1 MTGSSRDNL
10 ARLLSPATLAVV
22 GANEKLGMSN
32 NAVLPMLEAGRAV
45 HLVNPNRDELYGQ
58 KALPRLGAVGEPV
71 DAVLS
76 LVNAERTIGVL
87 EEAAELGC
95 GGVVVAAAGFVE
107 MGEGGASLQ
116 QRLQQVAGDAGL
128 AVIGPNCSGF
138 KNVPLGVNLF
148 TGGRLDLAPGG
159 LSVVSQSGFLTR
171 SALAAAQQRQL
182 GVAIGVS
189 SGNEAVCDLAD
200 YVEVLVDDPHT
211 RVICLVIEKV
221 RRPPAFFA
229 AVARA
234 RAAGKPVLALKLG
247 RSDRARRIVQSHT
260 GAIADDSWVYDVAF
274 RDHGIV
280 SVADVDELLD
290 AAQLLAQLPPE
301 RHRPGRRVGM
311 ITTSGGVAALA
322 TDIAEAEGAELPPLD
337 ELEAWVRER
346 VPGDTVNP
354 LDLTGFVMSQP
365 DVMQELFARYAGVVD
380 ALVLAWWL
388 GEGDEGWSRTLLEP
402 FAAAAAAQ
410 RDVPFV
416 VSPVEATAI
425 GSWVEPWRERGVV
438 FARGVQSLYRAMRA
452 MDEFASARARRIDG
466 TDIRPDEGASPP
478 TLIATTAGS
487 IAGFD
492 DAMRLLVD
500 AGVPVA
506 PYVVLRDDVGLDA
519 PGLDELGSRLVVKLA
534 DVPHRTELGAVALD
548 VAPADLAA
556 TVARLR
562 DIARAEDVSGT
573 VAVQRMV
580 AGHGEAF
587 GGLQCRT
594 DLGPVVLLGMG
605 GVLVEVAGRVGGRLL
620 PLDDDAAASLVDE
633 VAGPDVFARLRGQR
647 PWPVAPLVDLVVG
660 LDTLWRRHGS
670 WLASVDVN
678 PLIVTDT
685 GVVAVD
691 ALLVAGQDVAEPPL
705 SG

>member
-1 MTGSSRDNL
+1 MTVHPSL
-10 ARLLSPATLAVV
+10 ARLLSPSTLAVV

-58 KALPRLGAVGEPV
+58 KALPSLLAVGEPV

-76 LVNAERTIGVL
+76 LVNAQRTIGVL
-87 EEAAELGC
+87 EEAAALGC

-107 MGEGGASLQ
+107 MGEDGASLQ
-116 QRLQQVAGDAGL
+116 QRLEQVAADTGL

-159 LSVVSQSGFLTR
+159 VSVVSQSGFLTR

-182 GVAIGVS
+182 GVAIGIS

-200 YVEVLVDDPHT
+200 HVDALVDDPYT
-211 RVICLVIEKV
+211 TVICLVIEKV
-221 RRPPAFFA
+221 RRPPAFFT

-274 RDHGIV
+274 REHGIV
-280 SVADVDELLD
+280 SVGDVDELLD
-290 AAQLLAQLPPE
+290 AAQLFAQLPPE
-301 RHRPGRRVGM
+301 RHRPGRRIGV

-322 TDIAEAEGAELPPLD
+322 TDIAEDEGADLPHLD
-337 ELEAWVRER
+337 ELSAWVRER

-365 DVMQELFARYAGVVD
+365 DVMRELFARYAGAVD
-380 ALVLAWWL
+380 ALALGWWL

-402 FAAAAAAQ
+402 FAAAAQAA
-410 RDVPFV
+410 DVPFV
-416 VSPVEATAI
+416 VSPVEATSV
-425 GSWVEPWRERGVV
+425 GSWVDGWRERGLVT
-438 FARGVQSLYRAMRA
+438 ARGVRSLYRAVRA
-452 MDEFASARARRIDG
+452 MDDFASARPRRVAD
-466 TDIRPDEGASPP
+466 DVEPDREVAPPALVASE
-478 TLIATTAGS
+478 AGS
-487 IAGFD
+487 IVGFA
-492 DAMRLLVD
+492 DAMRLLAD
-500 AGVPVA
+500 AGLRVA
-506 PYVVLRDDVGLDA
+506 PYAVLREGETEA
-519 PGLDELGSRLVVKLA
+519 PGLADLGPRLVVKLA
-534 DVPHRTELGAVALD
+534 DVPHRTELGAVALG
-548 VAPADLAA
+548 VAPADVVA

-562 DIARAEDVSGT
+562 AIAAAEGVPGA
-573 VAVQRMV
+573 VAVQQMV

-587 GGLQCRT
+587 AGLQCRT
-594 DLGPVVLLGMG
+594 DLGALVLLGMG
-605 GVLVEVAGRVGGRLL
+605 GVLVEVTGHVGGRLL
-620 PLDDDAAASLVDE
+620 PIERDEAAALVDE
-633 VAGPDVFARLRGQR
+633 VAGEAAFARLRGQR
-647 PWPVAPLVDLVVG
+647 PWPVDPLVEVVLALG
-660 LDTLWRRHGS
+660 ELWRRHGS

-678 PLIVTDT
+678 PLVVTDD

-691 ALLVAGQDVAEPPL
+691 ALLVAADR
-705 SG
+705 

>member
-1 MTGSSRDNL
+1 MTLSSRANL
-10 ARLLSPATLAVV
+10 ARLLSPVTVAVV

-32 NAVLPMLEAGRAV
+32 NAVLPMVEAGRAV

-58 KALPRLGAVGEPV
+58 KALPSLSALPEPV

-87 EEAAELGC
+87 EQAAELGC

-116 QRLQQVAGDAGL
+116 QRLQQVASDAGL

-200 YVEVLVDDPHT
+200 YVEALVDDPHT
-211 RVICLVIEKV
+211 RVVCLVIEKV
-221 RRPPAFFA
+221 RRPAAFFA

-234 RAAGKPVLALKLG
+234 RNAGKPVLALKLG

-274 RDHGIV
+274 REHGIV
-280 SVADVDELLD
+280 SVGDIDELLD
-290 AAQLLAQLPPE
+290 AAELLVQLPPE
-301 RHRPGRRVGM
+301 RHRPGRRIAM

-322 TDIAEAEGAELPPLD
+322 TDIADAEGAELPPLD

-354 LDLTGFVMSQP
+354 LDLTGFVMRQP
-365 DVMQELFARYAGVVD
+365 DLMEEVFVRYASVVD

-388 GEGDEGWSRTLLEP
+388 GEGDEDWSRTLLEP
-402 FAAAAAAQ
+402 FAAAAAAH

-416 VSPVEATAI
+416 VSPIEATTI
-425 GSWVEPWRERGVV
+425 GSWVEPWRERGLL
-438 FARGVQSLYRAMRA
+438 FARGVRSLYRATRA
-452 MDEFASARARRIDG
+452 MDEFASARPRGVDA
-466 TDIRPDEGASPP
+466 TDVGPDPSVSAPP
-478 TLIATTAGS
+478 LITTAAGG

-492 DAMRLLVD
+492 DSMRLLGD

-506 PYVVLRDDVGLDA
+506 PYVVVGEGDALPDVSGLGD
-519 PGLDELGSRLVVKLA
+519 RLVVKLA

-548 VAPADLAA
+548 VAPAGLAI

-562 DIARAEDVSGT
+562 DIARAEDVPGT

-580 AGHGEAF
+580 TGHGEAF

-594 DLGPVVLLGMG
+594 ELGPVLLLGAG
-605 GVLVEVAGRVGGRLL
+605 GVLVEVVGKIGGRLL
-620 PLDDDAAASLVDE
+620 PLDADAAASLVNE
-633 VAGPDVFARLRGQR
+633 VAGPDVFARLRGQQ
-647 PWPVAPLVDLVVG
+647 PWPVAPLVDLVVA
-660 LDTLWRRHGS
+660 LDALWRQHGS

-691 ALLVAGQDVAEPPL
+691 ALFVAG
-705 SG
+705 